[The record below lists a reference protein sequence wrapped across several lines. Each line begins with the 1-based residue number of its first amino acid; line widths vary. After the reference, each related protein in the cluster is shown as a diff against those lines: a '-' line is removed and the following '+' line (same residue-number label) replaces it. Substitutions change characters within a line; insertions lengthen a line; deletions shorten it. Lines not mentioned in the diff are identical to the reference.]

1 MVKKTSNSKMV
12 KVRADSL
19 KVHPYAQR
27 DLVPAKLKKLTADMD
42 LDAIGVLHGV
52 EYGVKGHGEGIYIID
67 GQHRL
72 MALLELGFGEWM
84 VEVKVHLDAD
94 NDARASELFL
104 KLNDRSPVHPY
115 DKFTNAVRA
124 GDEAAVGIQDLAS
137 RRSLSISRSAGA
149 AKLTCVSA
157 LRNVWGVDKG
167 KTLGRTLDITMQA
180 WGTKAAGLEGKLV
193 EGVAHVVCRYNG
205 VLDRIAF
212 VSKLSKYP
220 GGPAGLIGDAKG
232 RRQYQKASLPRCIAA
247 AAIESYNSGRRSGK
261 LDLL

>member
-1 MVKKTSNSKMV
+1 MAKKTSNSKLV

-19 KVHPYAQR
+19 KVHPFAQR
-27 DLVPAKLKKLTADMD
+27 DLVPSKLKRLAADMD

-52 EYGVKGHGEGIYIID
+52 EYSIKGHGEGIYIID

-72 MALLELGFGEWM
+72 MALMELGLGEWI

-94 NDARASELFL
+94 TNARASELFL

-124 GDEAAVGIQDLAS
+124 GDEAAVGIQELAT
-137 RRSLSISRSAGA
+137 RRNLSISRSAGA
-149 AKLTCVSA
+149 AKLTCVSS
-157 LRNVWGVDKG
+157 LRNAWGLDSG
-167 KTLGRTLDITMQA
+167 KTLERTLDITVQG
-180 WGTKAAGLEGKLV
+180 WGTKPAALEGKLI
-193 EGVAHVVCRYNG
+193 EGIAHVVCRYNG

-232 RRQYQKASLPRCIAA
+232 RRQYTKASLPRCIAA
-247 AAIESYNSGRRSGK
+247 VVIESYNSGRRAGK
-261 LDLL
+261 LDPI